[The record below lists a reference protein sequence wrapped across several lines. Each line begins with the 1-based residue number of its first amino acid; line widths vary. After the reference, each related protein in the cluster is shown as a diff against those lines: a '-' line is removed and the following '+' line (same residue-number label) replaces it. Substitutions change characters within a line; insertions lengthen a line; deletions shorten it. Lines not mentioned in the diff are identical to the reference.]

1 MKSKF
6 DELMAEKR
14 LLQLRLKEKQL
25 KSERENRERAILKQM
40 ELKMNK

>member
-14 LLQLRLKEKQL
+14 LLQLKLKEKQL
-25 KSERENRERAILKQM
+25 KSEKEARERALLAKMEQQM
-40 ELKMNK
+40 N

>member
-14 LLQLRLKEKQL
+14 LLQLKLKEKQM
-25 KSERENRERAILKQM
+25 KSEKEYRERAIL
-40 ELKMNK
+40 LKMEQQM